1 MTRNYRWNI
10 QRKFHGEWIFHD
22 ICRDTRGIK
31 WRNAKCNRNA
41 RDLIA
46 KRLLF
51 SILKTKKNRHRK
63 IEAFKRGR
71 GGEKERK
78 REKEELIRGI
88 ERVRCQRFGKQE
100 CGEKGRGKEGGS
112 EMAATWRIKRAFWWR
127 KLVVGSALDAT
138 SAREWRKKRWK
149 RKQG

>member
-46 KRLLF
+46 KRLSF
-51 SILKTKKNRHRK
+51 SILKTKKKTDIGKSRLLR
-63 IEAFKRGR
+63 E
-71 GGEKERK
+71 GEKERK
-78 REKEELIRGI
+78 REKEKKKSWFAGSSEFDVNVLGNRN
-88 ERVRCQRFGKQE
+88 V
-100 CGEKGRGKEGGS
+100 GRKEGGS

>member
-22 ICRDTRGIK
+22 IYRDTRGIK

-46 KRLLF
+46 KRLPF
-51 SILKTKKNRHRK
+51 SILKKKKKKKKNGCENGKSRLLRERRK
-63 IEAFKRGR
+63 SWFAGSSESDVNVLRNRNVGR
-71 GGEKERK
+71 
-78 REKEELIRGI
+78 
-88 ERVRCQRFGKQE
+88 
-100 CGEKGRGKEGGS
+100 KGGGS

-138 SAREWRKKRWK
+138 SAREWRKKRLK

>member
-10 QRKFHGEWIFHD
+10 QRKFYGEWIFHH
-22 ICRDTRGIK
+22 IYRDTRGIK
-31 WRNAKCNRNA
+31 WRYAKCSRNA

-46 KRLLF
+46 KRLPF
-51 SILKTKKNRHRK
+51 SILKKKKKKTDVGKSKLLR
-63 IEAFKRGR
+63 
-71 GGEKERK
+71 ERK
-78 REKEELIRGI
+78 RRKSRDRASSMSTFWETG
-88 ERVRCQRFGKQE
+88 E

-138 SAREWRKKRWK
+138 SAREWRKKRLK